1 MIFPKLMKFTIFA
14 LLFGII
20 HCSSVCPD
28 GYAMVLDKCLMAIK
42 NPMTHSQA
50 ETACTY
56 TGGTLVNIKSAIE
69 NRAVSQFASN
79 SGINQTWIG
88 LFCFDNKNPSKCF
101 YDDYSGTSALYD
113 NFASGYPMVDGIYG
127 GCVYTST
134 SGSLAGRW
142 VSVKCEAESMPF
154 ICEMPISTYDA
165 SCPHNYNDFCYLKSS
180 EMPIA
185 TGKFGDALK
194 ICEAQNG
201 SLVSIHSKREID
213 YIKSLY
219 RDQTSIRT
227 ILIGAQL
234 VLPNLYSWTDGSNFE
249 SFDYRDPLSSASN
262 NDNKCLFMDIS
273 SGLWSSGTCDYIGSS
288 FLCKIPLSVVPTP
301 QSEILSESNPS
312 DFSKCN
318 TTFLMAPGEFTSYGY
333 LSTDPAEPPVYCTWK
348 IVTTGAYK
356 MRLFFTDVNTYNPIY
371 VYAENGNEI
380 ERVRYSSS
388 SVISRSNIV
397 NVAFQASG
405 RPGYTGFKAVVL
417 AY

>member
-1 MIFPKLMKFTIFA
+1 MSFPKFSIFA
-14 LLFGII
+14 LLFGIV

-28 GYAMVLDKCLMAIK
+28 GYTMVLDKCLKAFK

-101 YDDYSGTSALYD
+101 HDDNSGTSALYD
-113 NFASGYPMVDGIYG
+113 NFASGYPLVDGIYG

-165 SCPHNYNDFCYLKSS
+165 SCPHNYNGFCYLKSS
-180 EMPIA
+180 EMPIT
-185 TGKFGDALK
+185 TGKFKDAQK
-194 ICEAQNG
+194 ICEAQDG

-219 RDQTSIRT
+219 RDQTSIQY

-249 SFDYRDPLSSASN
+249 GFDYRDPLRSSYDIN
-262 NDNKCLFMDIS
+262 NKCLFMDLS
-273 SGLWSSGTCDYIGSS
+273 TGLWSIGTCNYEAS
-288 FLCKIPLSVVPTP
+288 FLCKVPLSVVPTP
-301 QSEILSESNPS
+301 QAEILTERNPS

-333 LSTDPAEPPVYCTWK
+333 LSTAPPEPPVYCTWK

-371 VYAENGNEI
+371 VNDENGREI
-380 ERVRYSSS
+380 ASTKYGARDFV
-388 SVISRSNIV
+388 SRSNIA
-397 NVAFQASG
+397 NVTFQASG
-405 RPGYTGFKAVVL
+405 RPGYTGFRAVVL
-417 AY
+417 PY